1 MKTRYL
7 ISLAALALMMGSCS
21 SEENQDGALEAGM
34 QTIPFSATIS
44 NKPAT
49 RGLTEDVTNQTITAQ
64 WEVGDQV
71 ALIHGATVDVMAV
84 DKVNDTGSATITG
97 TLTGNY
103 KKGQVLVVYIGSDN
117 TAMTSLKTTLEG
129 QNLEIISIDDL
140 NKAVKGML
148 ATQGGT
154 LEAISA
160 AADYRYAYAE
170 LKIAKGKATFTN
182 TVTLPSMTAVWK
194 VNLTTDGT
202 TVLKARKLVMKA
214 GDDAVTVDLGTATKD
229 TFCLAL
235 IPNGGTNYSFT
246 ATDADS
252 KEYSCDLTLKK
263 ALETGYYYKS
273 TLTVKVP
280 TVAVTGVTLNTSTL
294 ELIAGD
300 TESLTATVAP
310 SDATNKAVTWTSS
323 KESVATVD
331 ANGKVTA
338 VAAGEATIT
347 VTTTD
352 GSFTATCTVT
362 VEDATVAVTGVTLN
376 KTTLPLT
383 VGDTETLTATVAPT
397 DATNKAVTWTT
408 SKESV
413 ATVDAEGKVT
423 AVAAGEATITVTT
436 TDGSF
441 TATCTVTVT
450 AASEPEPEPVPDP
463 TINPSGDYVDEGD
476 PLS

>member
-1 MKTRYL
+1 MKTRYI

-21 SEENQDGALEAGM
+21 SEENQESAWEAGT
-34 QTIPFSATIS
+34 QAIPFSATIS
-44 NKPAT
+44 NKPVT
-49 RGLTEDVTNQTITAQ
+49 RGLTEDATSQTITAQ
-64 WEVGDQV
+64 WEKGDKV
-71 ALIHGATVDVMAV
+71 ALIHDAIVDVMTV
-84 DKVNDTGSATITG
+84 DTVTDTGSATITG
-97 TLTGNY
+97 TLTKF
-103 KKGQVLVVYIGSDN
+103 KKGGQVLVVYIGSDS
-117 TAMTSLKTTLEG
+117 TAMASLKTTLED
-129 QNLEIISIDDL
+129 QHLEMISIDDL

-148 ATQGGT
+148 TAQGGT
-154 LEAISA
+154 LEAVSA
-160 AADYRYAYAE
+160 AADYRYAYAD
-170 LKIAKGKATFTN
+170 LKIVKGKATFTN

-202 TVLKARKLVMKA
+202 TVLKARKLVMRA

-280 TVAVTGVTLNTSTL
+280 TVGVTGVTLNKSTL

-310 SDATNKAVTWTSS
+310 SDATNKAVTW
-323 KESVATVD
+323 ESNNTAAATVD

-347 VTTTD
+347 VKTKD
-352 GSFTATCTVT
+352 GEKTAICTVT
-362 VEDATVAVTGVTLN
+362 VKAATVAVTGVTLN
-376 KTTLPLT
+376 KTELKLT
-383 VGDTETLTATVAPT
+383 TGDTETLTATVAPEN
-397 DATNKAVTWTT
+397 ATTKDVTWTT
-408 SKESV
+408 DNAAV
-413 ATVDAEGKVT
+413 ATVTNGVVT
-423 AVAAGEATITVTT
+423 AVKAGTATITVTT
-436 TDGSF
+436 ADGGF
-441 TATCTVTVT
+441 TATCPVTVE
-450 AASEPEPEPVPDP
+450 AEEVPDP
-463 TINPSGDYVDEGD
+463 TINPSGDYEDDGD

>member
-21 SEENQDGALEAGM
+21 SEVNQESAQEAGT

-44 NKPAT
+44 NNSET
-49 RGLTEDVTNQTITAQ
+49 RGLTEDATTQTISAQ

-71 ALIHGATVDVMAV
+71 ALIHGATVDVMTV
-84 DKVNDTGSATITG
+84 DKVTDTGSATITG
-97 TLTGNY
+97 TLTGVL
-103 KKGQVLVVYIGSDN
+103 KAVKVLVVYIGSDN
-117 TAMTSLKTTLEG
+117 TAMASLKTTLEG
-129 QNLEIISIDDL
+129 QNLEMISIDDI

-148 ATQGGT
+148 ATQSGT
-154 LEAISA
+154 LEAVSA
-160 AADYRYAYAE
+160 AADYRYAYAD
-170 LKIAKGKATFTN
+170 LKIAKGKATFKN

-202 TVLKARKLVMKA
+202 TATALQAKKLV
-214 GDDAVTVDLGTATKD
+214 VTADKETVTADLGTGTNYM
-229 TFCLAL
+229 FYLAF
-235 IPNGGTNYSFT
+235 IPNGSTNYSFT
-246 ATDADS
+246 ATDADN

-280 TVAVTGVTLNTSTL
+280 TVG
-294 ELIAGD
+294 
-300 TESLTATVAP
+300 
-310 SDATNKAVTWTSS
+310 
-323 KESVATVD
+323 
-331 ANGKVTA
+331 
-338 VAAGEATIT
+338 
-347 VTTTD
+347 
-352 GSFTATCTVT
+352 
-362 VEDATVAVTGVTLN
+362 VTGVTLN

-441 TATCTVTVT
+441 TATCTVTVV
-450 AASEPEPEPVPDP
+450 EPEPEPEPEPDP
-463 TINPSGDYVDEGD
+463 SGIGD
-476 PLS
+476 PDDYEKGGDPFNRDE

>member
-21 SEENQDGALEAGM
+21 SEVNQESAQEAGT

-44 NKPAT
+44 NKSET
-49 RGLTEDVTNQTITAQ
+49 RGLTEDATTQTIGAQ

-71 ALIHGATVDVMAV
+71 ALIHDAIVDVMTV
-84 DKVNDTGSATITG
+84 DKVTDTGSATITG
-97 TLTGNY
+97 TLTGVL
-103 KKGQVLVVYIGSDN
+103 KAAKVLVVYIGSDN

-129 QNLEIISIDDL
+129 KNLEMISIDDL

-148 ATQGGT
+148 TAQGGT
-154 LEAISA
+154 LEAVSA
-160 AADYRYAYAE
+160 AADYRYAYAD
-170 LKIAKGKATFTN
+170 LKIVKGKATFTN

-202 TVLKARKLVMKA
+202 TVLKARKLVMRA
-214 GDDAVTVDLGTATKD
+214 GDDAVTIDLGTATKD

-273 TLTVKVP
+273 TLKFIS
-280 TVAVTGVTLNTSTL
+280 AVTGVSLDKK
-294 ELIAGD
+294 ELPLVVGQ
-300 TESLTATVAP
+300 TQTLTATVAP
-310 SDATNKAVTWTSS
+310 DNATDKTVKWASSDAK
-323 KESVATVD
+323 VATVD
-331 ANGKVTA
+331 SVGKVTA
-338 VAAGEATIT
+338 VAAGEAIIT

-362 VEDATVAVTGVTLN
+362 VSATTVAVTGVTLN
-376 KTTLPLT
+376 KSTLELT
-383 VGDTETLTATVAPT
+383 AGDSEALTATVAPT
-397 DATNKAVTWTT
+397 GATNKAVTW
-408 SKESV
+408 SSNKESV

-423 AVAAGEATITVTT
+423 AVAAGEAIITVTT

-441 TATCTVTVT
+441 TATCTVTVK
-450 AASEPEPEPVPDP
+450 ASEPEPEPVPDP
-463 TINPSGDYVDEGD
+463 TINPSDNYQNDGD

>member
-1 MKTRYL
+1 MKTRYI

-21 SEENQDGALEAGM
+21 SEENQESAWEAGT
-34 QTIPFSATIS
+34 QAIPFSATIS

-49 RGLTEDVTNQTITAQ
+49 RGLTEDATSQTITAQ
-64 WEVGDQV
+64 WEKGDKV
-71 ALIHGATVDVMAV
+71 ALIHDAIVDVMTV
-84 DKVNDTGSATITG
+84 DKVTDTGSATITG
-97 TLTGNY
+97 TLTGV
-103 KKGQVLVVYIGSDN
+103 KKGGQVLVVYIGSDS
-117 TAMTSLKTTLEG
+117 TAMASLKTTLED
-129 QNLEIISIDDL
+129 QHLEMISIDDL

-148 ATQGGT
+148 TAQGGT
-154 LEAISA
+154 LEAVSA
-160 AADYRYAYAE
+160 AADYRYAYAD
-170 LKIAKGKATFTN
+170 LKIVIGKATFTN

-202 TVLKARKLVMKA
+202 TVLKARKLVMRA

-280 TVAVTGVTLNTSTL
+280 TVGVTGVTLNTSTL

-338 VAAGEATIT
+338 VGAGEATIT

-362 VEDATVAVTGVTLN
+362 VSATTVAVTGVTLN
-376 KTTLPLT
+376 KTELKLT
-383 VGDTETLTATVAPT
+383 TGDTETLTATVAPEN
-397 DATNKAVTWTT
+397 ATTKDVTWTT
-408 SKESV
+408 DNAAV
-413 ATVDAEGKVT
+413 ATVTNGVVT
-423 AVAAGEATITVTT
+423 AVKAGTATITVTT
-436 TDGSF
+436 ADGGF
-441 TATCTVTVT
+441 TATCPVTVE
-450 AASEPEPEPVPDP
+450 AEEVPDP
-463 TINPSGDYVDEGD
+463 TINPSGDYEDDGD

>member
-21 SEENQDGALEAGM
+21 SEVNQESAQEAGT

-44 NKPAT
+44 NNSET
-49 RGLTEDVTNQTITAQ
+49 RGMTEDATTQTISAQ

-71 ALIHGATVDVMAV
+71 ALIHGATVDVMTV
-84 DKVNDTGSATITG
+84 DKVTDTGSATITG
-97 TLTGNY
+97 TLTGVL
-103 KKGQVLVVYIGSDN
+103 KAVKVLVVYIGSDN

-129 QNLEIISIDDL
+129 QNLETIGIDDL
-140 NKAVKGML
+140 QKAVKGML

-202 TVLKARKLVMKA
+202 TATALQAKKLV
-214 GDDAVTVDLGTATKD
+214 VTADKETVTADLGTGTNYM
-229 TFCLAL
+229 FYLAF
-235 IPNGGTNYSFT
+235 IPNGSTNYSFT
-246 ATDADS
+246 ATDADN

-280 TVAVTGVTLNTSTL
+280 TVG
-294 ELIAGD
+294 
-300 TESLTATVAP
+300 
-310 SDATNKAVTWTSS
+310 
-323 KESVATVD
+323 
-331 ANGKVTA
+331 
-338 VAAGEATIT
+338 
-347 VTTTD
+347 
-352 GSFTATCTVT
+352 
-362 VEDATVAVTGVTLN
+362 VTGVTLN

-397 DATNKAVTWTT
+397 DASNKAVTWKS

-413 ATVDAEGKVT
+413 ATVDADGKVT
-423 AVAAGEATITVTT
+423 AVGAGTATITVTT
-436 TDGSF
+436 TDGEK
-441 TATCTVTVT
+441 TATCKVTVT
-450 AASEPEPEPVPDP
+450 EPDSNGGVEDYNKNDP
-463 TINPSGDYVDEGD
+463 TE
-476 PLS
+476 L

>member
-44 NKPAT
+44 NKPVT

-71 ALIHGATVDVMAV
+71 ALIHGATVDVMKV
-84 DKVNDTGSATITG
+84 DKVTGTGSATITG
-97 TLTGNY
+97 TLTGVLKAVN
-103 KKGQVLVVYIGSDN
+103 VLVVYIGSDN
-117 TAMTSLKTTLEG
+117 TAMASLKTALEG
-129 QNLEIISIDDL
+129 QNLEMISIDDI

-154 LEAISA
+154 LEAVSA
-160 AADYRYAYAE
+160 AADYRYAYAD
-170 LKIAKGKATFTN
+170 LKIVKSKATFTN

-202 TVLKARKLVMKA
+202 TVLKARKLVMRA

-280 TVAVTGVTLNTSTL
+280 TVAVTGVTLNKSTL

-310 SDATNKAVTWTSS
+310 SDATTKDVTW
-323 KESVATVD
+323 ESNNTAAATVD

-338 VAAGEATIT
+338 VGAGEATIT
-347 VTTTD
+347 VKTKD
-352 GSFTATCTVT
+352 GEKTAICTVT
-362 VEDATVAVTGVTLN
+362 VKAATVAVTGVTLN
-376 KTTLPLT
+376 KTELKLT
-383 VGDTETLTATVAPT
+383 TGDTETLTATVAPEN
-397 DATNKAVTWTT
+397 ATTKDVTWTT
-408 SKESV
+408 DNAAV
-413 ATVDAEGKVT
+413 ATVTNGVVT
-423 AVAAGEATITVTT
+423 AVKAGTATITVTT
-436 TDGSF
+436 ADGGF
-441 TATCTVTVT
+441 TATCPVTVE
-450 AASEPEPEPVPDP
+450 AEEVPDP
-463 TINPSGDYVDEGD
+463 TINPSGDYEDDGD

>member
-21 SEENQDGALEAGM
+21 SEVNQESAQEAGT

-44 NKPAT
+44 NNSET
-49 RGLTEDVTNQTITAQ
+49 RGLTEDATTQTISAQ

-71 ALIHGATVDVMAV
+71 ALIHGATVDVMTV
-84 DKVNDTGSATITG
+84 DKVTDTGSATITG
-97 TLTGNY
+97 TLTGVL
-103 KKGQVLVVYIGSDN
+103 KAVKVLVVYIGSDN
-117 TAMTSLKTTLEG
+117 TAMASLKTTLEG
-129 QNLEIISIDDL
+129 QNLEMISIDDI

-148 ATQGGT
+148 ATQSGT
-154 LEAISA
+154 LEAVSA
-160 AADYRYAYAE
+160 AADYRYAYAD
-170 LKIAKGKATFTN
+170 LKIAKGKATFKN

-202 TVLKARKLVMKA
+202 TATALQAKKLV
-214 GDDAVTVDLGTATKD
+214 VTADKETVTADLGTGTNYM
-229 TFCLAL
+229 FYLAF
-235 IPNGGTNYSFT
+235 IPNGSTNYSFT
-246 ATDADS
+246 ATDADN

-280 TVAVTGVTLNTSTL
+280 TVG
-294 ELIAGD
+294 
-300 TESLTATVAP
+300 
-310 SDATNKAVTWTSS
+310 
-323 KESVATVD
+323 
-331 ANGKVTA
+331 
-338 VAAGEATIT
+338 
-347 VTTTD
+347 
-352 GSFTATCTVT
+352 
-362 VEDATVAVTGVTLN
+362 VTGVTLN

-463 TINPSGDYVDEGD
+463 TINPSDNYEDDGD

>member
-1 MKTRYL
+1 MKIRYL

-44 NKPAT
+44 NKPVT

-71 ALIHGATVDVMAV
+71 ALIHGATVDVMTV
-84 DKVNDTGSATITG
+84 DKVTDTGSATITG

-103 KKGQVLVVYIGSDN
+103 KKGQVLVVYIGSDS
-117 TAMTSLKTTLEG
+117 TAMTSLKTALEG
-129 QNLEIISIDDL
+129 QNLEMISIDDL

-154 LEAISA
+154 LEAVSA
-160 AADYRYAYAE
+160 AADYRYAYAD

-182 TVTLPSMTAVWK
+182 TVMLPSMTAVWK

-202 TVLKARKLVMKA
+202 TVLKARKLVMRA

-280 TVAVTGVTLNTSTL
+280 TVAVTGVTLNKSTL

-310 SDATNKAVTWTSS
+310 SDATTKDVTW
-323 KESVATVD
+323 ESNNTAAATVD

-338 VAAGEATIT
+338 VGAGEATIT
-347 VTTTD
+347 VKTKDGEKTAICTVTVKAATVAVTGVTLNKTELKLTTGDTETLTATVAPENATTKDVTWTTDNAAVATVTNGVVTAVKAGTATITVTTAD

-362 VEDATVAVTGVTLN
+362 VE
-376 KTTLPLT
+376 
-383 VGDTETLTATVAPT
+383 
-397 DATNKAVTWTT
+397 
-408 SKESV
+408 
-413 ATVDAEGKVT
+413 AE
-423 AVAAGEATITVTT
+423 E
-436 TDGSF
+436 
-441 TATCTVTVT
+441 
-450 AASEPEPEPVPDP
+450 VPDP
-463 TINPSGDYVDEGD
+463 TINPSGDYEDDGD

>member
-21 SEENQDGALEAGM
+21 SEVNQESAQEAGT

-44 NKPAT
+44 NKSET
-49 RGLTEDVTNQTITAQ
+49 RGLTEDATTQTIGAQ

-71 ALIHGATVDVMAV
+71 ALIHDAIVDVMTV
-84 DKVNDTGSATITG
+84 DKVTDTGSATITG
-97 TLTGNY
+97 TLTGV
-103 KKGQVLVVYIGSDN
+103 KKAVKVLVVYIGSDN

-129 QNLEIISIDDL
+129 QDLEMISIDDI

-154 LEAISA
+154 LEAVSA
-160 AADYRYAYAE
+160 AADYRYAYAD

-194 VNLTTDGT
+194 VALTTDGT
-202 TVLKARKLVMKA
+202 TATALQAKKLL
-214 GDDAVTVDLGTATKD
+214 VTADGETVTADLGTGTNYM
-229 TFCLAL
+229 FYLAF
-235 IPNGGTNYSFT
+235 IPNGSTNYSFT
-246 ATDADS
+246 ATDADN
-252 KEYSCDLTLKK
+252 KEYSCDLNLNK
-263 ALETGYYYKS
+263 ALETGYYYQS
-273 TLTVKVP
+273 TLTLLSAA
-280 TVAVTGVTLNTSTL
+280 TVAVTGVSLNKT
-294 ELIAGD
+294 ELKLTTGD
-300 TESLTATVAP
+300 TETLTATVAP

-397 DATNKAVTWTT
+397 DATNKAVTWTS

-413 ATVDAEGKVT
+413 ATVDANGKVT

-436 TDGSF
+436 TDGSK

-450 AASEPEPEPVPDP
+450 AAEVPDP
-463 TINPSGDYVDEGD
+463 TINPSDNYENDGD

>member
-21 SEENQDGALEAGM
+21 SEVNQESAQEAGT

-44 NKPAT
+44 NKSET

-71 ALIHGATVDVMAV
+71 ALIHGATVDVMKV
-84 DKVNDTGSATITG
+84 DKVTGTGSATITG
-97 TLTGNY
+97 TLTGVLKAVN
-103 KKGQVLVVYIGSDN
+103 VLVVYIGSDN
-117 TAMTSLKTTLEG
+117 TAMASLKTALEG
-129 QNLEIISIDDL
+129 QNLEMISIDDI

-154 LEAISA
+154 LEAVSA
-160 AADYRYAYAE
+160 AADYRYAYAD
-170 LKIAKGKATFTN
+170 LKIVKSKATFTN

-202 TVLKARKLVMKA
+202 TVLKARKLVMRA

-280 TVAVTGVTLNTSTL
+280 TVAVTGVTLNKSTL

-310 SDATNKAVTWTSS
+310 SDATTKDVTW
-323 KESVATVD
+323 ESNNTAAATVD

-338 VAAGEATIT
+338 VGAGEATIT
-347 VTTTD
+347 VKTKD
-352 GSFTATCTVT
+352 GEKTAICTVT
-362 VEDATVAVTGVTLN
+362 VKAATVAVTGVTLN
-376 KTTLPLT
+376 KTELKLT
-383 VGDTETLTATVAPT
+383 TGDTETLTATVAPEN
-397 DATNKAVTWTT
+397 ATTKDVTWTT
-408 SKESV
+408 DNAAV
-413 ATVDAEGKVT
+413 ATVTNGVVT
-423 AVAAGEATITVTT
+423 AVKAGTATITVTT
-436 TDGSF
+436 ADGGF
-441 TATCTVTVT
+441 TATCPVTVE
-450 AASEPEPEPVPDP
+450 AEEVPDP
-463 TINPSGDYVDEGD
+463 TINPSGDYEDDGD

>member
-1 MKTRYL
+1 MKTRYI

-21 SEENQDGALEAGM
+21 SEENQESAWEAGT
-34 QTIPFSATIS
+34 QAIPFSATIS
-44 NKPAT
+44 NKPVT
-49 RGLTEDVTNQTITAQ
+49 RGLTEDATSQTITAQ
-64 WEVGDQV
+64 WEKGDKV
-71 ALIHGATVDVMAV
+71 ALIHDAIVDVMTV
-84 DKVNDTGSATITG
+84 DTVTDTGSATITG
-97 TLTGNY
+97 TLTKF
-103 KKGQVLVVYIGSDN
+103 KKGGQVLVVYIGSDS
-117 TAMTSLKTTLEG
+117 TAMASLKTTLDD
-129 QNLEIISIDDL
+129 QHLEMISIDDL

-148 ATQGGT
+148 TAQGGT
-154 LEAISA
+154 LEAVSA
-160 AADYRYAYAE
+160 AADYRYAYAD
-170 LKIAKGKATFTN
+170 LKIVKGKATFTN

-202 TVLKARKLVMKA
+202 TVLKARKLVMRA

-280 TVAVTGVTLNTSTL
+280 TVGVTGVTLNKSTL

-310 SDATNKAVTWTSS
+310 SDATNKAVTW
-323 KESVATVD
+323 ESNNTAAATVD

-347 VTTTD
+347 VKTKD
-352 GSFTATCTVT
+352 GEKTAICTVT
-362 VEDATVAVTGVTLN
+362 VKAATVAVTGVTLN
-376 KTTLPLT
+376 KTELKLT
-383 VGDTETLTATVAPT
+383 TGDTETLTATVAPEN
-397 DATNKAVTWTT
+397 ATTKDVTWTT
-408 SKESV
+408 DNAAV
-413 ATVDAEGKVT
+413 ATVTNGVVT
-423 AVAAGEATITVTT
+423 AVKAGTATITVTT
-436 TDGSF
+436 ADGGF
-441 TATCTVTVT
+441 TATCPVTVE
-450 AASEPEPEPVPDP
+450 AEEVPDP
-463 TINPSGDYVDEGD
+463 TINPSGDYEDDGD